1 MKTSILSK
9 IVKILALV
17 SFLSITASA
26 AQEGVDYQVLQKP
39 LNVPKNSVV
48 KVFSYDCQHCYKF
61 DKSVTKKL
69 MSKLEGVRFIP
80 YHLSSK
86 GKLGET
92 ASKIF
97 ASLIAI
103 DEANSTDLLSDES
116 KFKKAKF
123 AIYKARHDKN
133 DDFDNG
139 KDKARF
145 IKLALD
151 TAGVSQDEY
160 EKSLASAR
168 AQELLNAWFDSY
180 DVAVISGVPAFV
192 VSGKYLINLDSATS
206 IDKMAEIAKE
216 LLAK

>member
-1 MKTSILSK
+1 MKVLGK
-9 IVKILALV
+9 FVKILTILGVFSLSVFALE
-17 SFLSITASA
+17 
-26 AQEGVDYQVLQKP
+26 EGVDYKTLQKP

-69 MSKLEGVRFIP
+69 MSKLDGVKFIP

-86 GKLGET
+86 CKLGET

-103 DEANSTDLLSDES
+103 DETDGIDLLSDES

-123 AIYKARHDKN
+123 AIYKARHDKG

-139 KDKARF
+139 KDKERF
-145 IKLALD
+145 IKLALE
-151 TAGVSQDEY
+151 AANVSQSQY
-160 EKSLASAR
+160 EKSLASPKAK
-168 AQELLNAWFDSY
+168 ELIDAWFDSY

-206 IDKMAEIAKE
+206 IDKMADIVKE

>member
-1 MKTSILSK
+1 MKIAK
-9 IVKILALV
+9 IFKALV
-17 SFLSITASA
+17 AVCLLCIGANA
-26 AQEGVDYQVLQKP
+26 LEEGVNYQVLQKP

-48 KVFSYDCQHCYKF
+48 KIFNYECPHCYAF
-61 DKSVTKKL
+61 DRTVTPQL
-69 MSKLEGVRFIP
+69 MKKLEGAEFLP
-80 YHLSSK
+80 WHLKTK
-86 GKLGET
+86 GVFGQT
-92 ASKIF
+92 ASGVF
-97 ASLIAI
+97 AALIVL
-103 DEANSTDLLSDES
+103 DEKDDVGPLSDES

>member
-1 MKTSILSK
+1 
-9 IVKILALV
+9 
-17 SFLSITASA
+17 
-26 AQEGVDYQVLQKP
+26 
-39 LNVPKNSVV
+39 
-48 KVFSYDCQHCYKF
+48 
-61 DKSVTKKL
+61 

-103 DEANSTDLLSDES
+103 DEANGTDLLSDES

-160 EKSLASAR
+160 EKSQDEYEKSLASAR

-180 DVAVISGVPAFV
+180 DVAIISGVPAFV